1 MGPVSTTKAS
11 LRIFGD
17 DLDPEEITRTLGKAP
32 TRTQR
37 KGGPVGNRKDTKNI
51 AHTGGWWLQ
60 ILDRTPGDLDGQVRE
75 LLDGLT
81 QDLEVW
87 ADIHARCS
95 KLDLF
100 CGLFMG
106 EDNQGETLS
115 PETLQALGARNI
127 KLELDIYG
135 PEQD

>member
-1 MGPVSTTKAS
+1 VSKTKAS

-17 DLDPEEITRTLGKAP
+17 DLDPDEIARALGKEP

-37 KGGPVGNRKDTKNI
+37 KGGTVGNRKDAKSI
-51 AHTGGWWLQ
+51 ACTGGWWLHAK
-60 ILDRTPGDLDGQVRE
+60 DRTPGNLDGQVRE

-81 QDLEVW
+81 EDLAVW

-95 KLDLF
+95 RLNLF

-115 PETLQALGARNI
+115 PETLRALGARNI
-127 KLELDIYG
+127 SLELDIYG
-135 PEQD
+135 PEHD